1 MPLGKSTR
9 GIYNL
14 SEQEKKNTVEGKYCV
29 CTIKPQWKNE
39 KCSIRK
45 ISESQ
50 KGFGA
55 CNAIDIGPRQF
66 SFFTISISINQVMRL
81 TTCRN
86 RSIHLQLALAPY
98 MPTIEHIFIHTYTIV
113 IYFYTSNIHILLF
126 FCRLFRFIVAP
137 KGVRWFVVVLLSLA
151 SFCIYYT
158 SNLHLQLTTIANK
171 EKIIYLAWV
180 LFPTF
185 CCCWWYCCC
194 FHTII
199 MIFLLRLCSVCIFNS
214 FHFDLYY
221 IFRILLGVF
230 SDYRWSF
237 VLWKKISNGEFH
249 SEK

>member
-1 MPLGKSTR
+1 MEEWKMFNTQNFRKPEGFWRLQCHWYWAKTILFLYDFDFNKSGDATH
-9 GIYNL
+9 YM
-14 SEQEKKNTVEGKYCV
+14 Q
-29 CTIKPQWKNE
+29 KPFDT
-39 KCSIRK
+39 S
-45 ISESQ
+45 S
-50 KGFGA
+50 
-55 CNAIDIGPRQF
+55 
-66 SFFTISISINQVMRL
+66 
-81 TTCRN
+81 
-86 RSIHLQLALAPY
+86 ALAPY